1 MTLAGDAIREYPVEC
16 GSDFANPLDSY
27 FVQAKKNGRAIDRWM
42 GTYRADDRTAQPL
55 SGLSRLIDIV
65 GATLILIVAL
75 PFLVI
80 LAVVLKL
87 DSPGPLFFVQRR
99 LGLGG
104 REFHCI
110 KFRTMCR
117 DADAALQLHLLSSS
131 TARAEWARDH
141 KLRDDPRI
149 TRLGGVVRKLS
160 LDEFPQLINIIRGDM
175 SLVGP
180 RPIVRSEVA
189 RYGRYFEEYCRVRPG
204 LTGLWQVS
212 GRNDVTYRRRVSIDC
227 FYVRNKSVVF
237 DMKILLRTV
246 PVVLGAKG
254 SY

>member
-1 MTLAGDAIREYPVEC
+1 MTDRIGLLRASERQELQFGHSRA
-16 GSDFANPLDSY
+16 LD
-27 FVQAKKNGRAIDRWM
+27 
-42 GTYRADDRTAQPL
+42 L
-55 SGLSRLIDIV
+55 V
-65 GATLILIVAL
+65 GATILLLIAL

-80 LAVVLKL
+80 LAIVLTF

-99 LGLGG
+99 VG
-104 REFHCI
+104 RNGRTFPCM

-117 DADAALQLHLLSSS
+117 DADAALHAHLASSPI
-131 TARAEWARDH
+131 ARAEWAKDH

-149 TRLGGVVRKLS
+149 TRLGGLVRKLS
-160 LDEFPQLINIIRGDM
+160 LDEFPQLFNILRGEM

-180 RPIVRSEVA
+180 RPIIQDEA
-189 RYGRYFEEYCRVRPG
+189 IRYGRYIDEYTKVRPG

-212 GRNDVTYRRRVSIDC
+212 GRNDVSYRRRVSIDC
-227 FYVRNKSVVF
+227 YYVRNRTIF
-237 DMKILLRTV
+237 LDLAILFRTL